1 MPWTIIPAM
10 SNRIAGFTY
19 NRVPVGDVSLNVG
32 VAGTGSPI
40 LLLHG
45 FPQTHLAWRH
55 VATDLARDHQV
66 ICPDLRG
73 YGDSDKPAESP
84 DGDTYAKRTMAADII
99 GLMRS
104 LGHHRFAIA
113 GHDRGGLVG
122 FRAGLDHPDAISHLA
137 ILDVLPVADMWSALQ
152 GTSGIF
158 AFHLYLLA
166 QPTDLAERMIH
177 ADPDLFFGYFLDS
190 WTQIPD
196 AIPADIR
203 TEYLTAARAPDAI
216 RAICADYRASADVDN
231 THDEADR
238 REGRR
243 LIMPV
248 TALWQDPGEVVLPF
262 DPLSIWSEWAQDLRV
277 ATVECGHFL
286 PEEQPGV
293 VIEAI
298 RNLIDAK

>member
-1 MPWTIIPAM
+1 M

-19 NRVPVGDVSLNVG
+19 DRVPVGDVSLNVG

-40 LLLHG
+40 VLLHG

-73 YGDSDKPAESP
+73 YGDSDKPVESP

-99 GLMRS
+99 ELMHS
-104 LGHHRFAIA
+104 LGHKRFALA
-113 GHDRGGLVG
+113 GHDRGGLVA

-137 ILDVLPVADMWSALQ
+137 ILDVLPAANMWSTLH

-166 QPTDLAERMIH
+166 QPTDLAERMIR
-177 ADPDLFFGYFLDS
+177 ADPDLFFGHFLDS

-196 AIPADIR
+196 AIPTDIR
-203 TEYLTAARAPDAI
+203 IQYLTAARAPDAI
-216 RAICADYRASADVDN
+216 RAICADYRASAYIDN
-231 THDEADR
+231 NHDETDR
-238 REGRR
+238 RGGHR
-243 LIMPV
+243 LSMPV
-248 TALWQDPGEVVLPF
+248 AALWQDPGEVVLPF
-262 DPLSIWSEWAQDLRV
+262 DPLSIWSEWAPNLR
-277 ATVECGHFL
+277 ADTVKCGHFL

-293 VIEAI
+293 VTAKI
-298 RNLIDAK
+298 RNLIDAR